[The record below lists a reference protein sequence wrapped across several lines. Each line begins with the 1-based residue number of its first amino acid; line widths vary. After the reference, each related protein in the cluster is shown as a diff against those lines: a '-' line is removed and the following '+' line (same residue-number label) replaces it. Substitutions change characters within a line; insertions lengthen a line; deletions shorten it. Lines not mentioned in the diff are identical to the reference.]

1 MTGNSG
7 SIPKI
12 SFTVRH
18 HVQEN
23 PTMIEVAAVALI
35 DESARVLLQQRR
47 ADRQHGGLWEFP
59 GGKLEMG
66 ETLVCALLREVEEE
80 LGLVLDPADLAYLA
94 AAEDPAAGIVI
105 TLYTGRR
112 WPGSPRCLD
121 AAQLGW
127 FAAADLAQL
136 AMPPL
141 DVPLATAVARVLKTA
156 I

>member
-1 MTGNSG
+1 M
-7 SIPKI
+7 
-12 SFTVRH
+12 
-18 HVQEN
+18 QEN

-59 GGKLEMG
+59 GGKLEAG
-66 ETLVCALLREVEEE
+66 ETLACGLLREVEEE
-80 LGLVLDPADLAYLA
+80 LGLVLDPADLSYLA
-94 AAEDPAAGIVI
+94 AAADPAAGIVI
-105 TLYTGRR
+105 TLYTCRR

-136 AMPPL
+136 PMPPL
-141 DVPLATAVARVLKTA
+141 DVPLAAAVAWVLKTA

>member
-1 MTGNSG
+1 MQ
-7 SIPKI
+7 KI
-12 SFTVRH
+12 
-18 HVQEN
+18 

-35 DESARVLLQQRR
+35 DENARVLLQQRCP
-47 ADRQHGGLWEFP
+47 DRQHGGLWEFP
-59 GGKLEMG
+59 GGKLEAG
-66 ETLVCALLREVEEE
+66 ETLVCGLLREVEEE
-80 LGLVLDPADLAYLA
+80 LGLVLDPADLSYLA
-94 AAEDPAAGIVI
+94 AAADPAAGIVI
-105 TLYTGRR
+105 TLYTCRR

-136 AMPPL
+136 PMPPL